1 MAKKFKSKKIKKK
14 TILKIIF
21 FLIFIYLTSL
31 LTYNFLFKKFLSN
44 KINNENLIN
53 YLINN
58 TINESDK
65 KNINAHNIFNLNFNR
80 TSSLIN
86 KSLNNIVKSDE
97 YFDNNDD
104 EEYEYEKLE
113 TKTEYFKD
121 PNPTVVDNPIVYIYN
136 THQLEN
142 YAATYLSSYNI
153 EPNVLM
159 ASYLLKEKLNDLNV
173 LSIVEEEDIT
183 NLLRI
188 NNWKYS
194 YSYKASRY
202 FIDNALKNNPTIKYI
217 IDVHRDSISR
227 DKTTITIANVNY
239 AKLLFLIGLE
249 NPNYESNLNVANRMC
264 EIINEN
270 YNNLCK
276 GIYKKG
282 GKGVNGVYN
291 QDALNTAML
300 IEVGGV
306 ENTIDEVANSIDA
319 FSKSFYKYLKENS

>member
-1 MAKKFKSKKIKKK
+1 MANRFKGKKKRKFKF
-14 TILKIIF
+14 LKI
-21 FLIFIYLTSL
+21 LLFIL
-31 LTYNFLFKKFLSN
+31 LVYIMSVITYKFLFSKFLSN

-53 YLINN
+53 YLLNN
-58 TINESDK
+58 TISEKDK
-65 KNINAHNIFNLNFNR
+65 KDISINSIFSLQF
-80 TSSLIN
+80 TSASSLIN
-86 KSLNNIVKSDE
+86 KGLSNLVKSE
-97 YFDNNDD
+97 EFFDNNDED
-104 EEYEYEKLE
+104 EYEYEKLE

-121 PNPTVVDNPIVYIYN
+121 PNPTVVENPIVYIYN

-142 YAATYLSSYNI
+142 YAATYLSSYNV

-159 ASYLLKEKLNDLNV
+159 ASYLLKEKLNDLGIN
-173 LSIVEEEDIT
+173 SIVEEEDIT
-183 NLLRI
+183 NILRV

-202 FIDNALKNNPTIKYI
+202 FIDNALEKNPTIKYI
-217 IDVHRDSISR
+217 IDVHRDSISK
-227 DKTTITIANVNY
+227 DKTTITINDTSY
-239 AKLLFLIGLE
+239 AKMLFIVGLE
-249 NPNYESNLNVANRMC
+249 NPNYEQNLQVTSRMC

-270 YNNLCK
+270 YNGLCK

-300 IEVGGV
+300 VEVGGV

-319 FSKSFYKYLKENS
+319 FAKCFYKYVKENS